1 MDSHELLR
9 GMGVAHTDQPELFR
23 VALETPMSIDVLR
36 SVASPLL
43 NAALGK
49 LTEAAPRQAQAPAP
63 TQAAQKPTGLRVLDG
78 FDDAM
83 PAVRSAAA
91 TGQTAAPGA
100 QPADAALAQQPAE
113 GAGKD
118 NNPLSKLLEV
128 FTGFIK
134 QFLSMFLGS
143 LGNMGGGAQA
153 PAAGA
158 APTQG
163 VP

>member
-1 MDSHELLR
+1 
-9 GMGVAHTDQPELFR
+9 
-23 VALETPMSIDVLR
+23 MSIDVLR

-49 LTEAAPRQAQAPAP
+49 LTETAPRQAQAPAAAP
-63 TQAAQKPTGLRVLDG
+63 AAQKPTGLRVLDG

-83 PAVRSAAA
+83 PAVQSAAA

-100 QPADAALAQQPAE
+100 KPADAALAQQPAA
-113 GAGKD
+113 GAEKES

-143 LGNMGGGAQA
+143 LGNMGGGAMGGGAQT
-153 PAAGA
+153 PVAGA